1 MNFPN
6 FYKQNTISIFK
17 ITPII
22 VNYPKDISLSINNL
36 HHDILL

>member
-17 ITPII
+17 IMPII
-22 VNYPKDISLSINNL
+22 VHYLKDISLSINNL
-36 HHDILL
+36 RYDILL

>member
-17 ITPII
+17 IMQII
-22 VNYPKDISLSINNL
+22 VNYPKDTLLAINNL
-36 HHDILL
+36 RRYILL